1 MVAKTNKPSLFKLS
15 ILTMGIVY
23 GDIGTSPLY
32 AFRAA
37 FTGEHPI
44 AINQANVFGV
54 LSLIFWLFVVIVSI
68 KYLNFVTRV
77 NNKGEGGILTLTAI
91 AMHEQTK
98 KVKTLVLF
106 AGLMATGFFFGE
118 AIITPAMSVLS
129 AIEGI
134 NVITPNLNSYIEPI
148 TITIICFLF
157 AIQSFGTYKIGRF
170 FAPVMVVWFI
180 GLAALGCN
188 GICQHPQVLGALNP
202 LCAIHFIL
210 LHQWMTIF
218 TLAVVVLAVT
228 GVEALYADMG
238 HFGIKPIRWAWF
250 SLVFPS
256 LVLNYFGQGALILW
270 QPQAV
275 SNPFFKLAPSS
286 LIIPLVVLATFA
298 TIIASQAVISSVFSI
313 TRQAIN
319 LGYLPPV
326 KITHTSEEEQGQI
339 YVPLANFI
347 LFIAVIMVIISFK
360 HSENLAAAYGIAVTM
375 TMTISSVL
383 SCIVAWK
390 QWHWTRLI
398 SCSLAVLLLAI
409 DFPLFV
415 STTLKFTH
423 GGWLPL
429 TIGCIVFTVMM
440 LWFTERR
447 KLIKTSSNNSVTAL
461 VTSLENSELP
471 RVKGN
476 AIYLTREKGHVPLSL
491 LNNIK
496 LNKIIHE
503 KVILLTCQYNEEP
516 YVHPLKRVVVEQLTA
531 SFYSVTASYGYKETP
546 DIEQALYS
554 CSLTGLYCQP
564 EETIFFMS
572 AERLKVKHTNIFHDI
587 KAKIFILLSKNALR
601 TSEKLKIPEDKLVE
615 LGTQLEV

>member
-1 MVAKTNKPSLFKLS
+1 MAISNKQSILKLS
-15 ILTMGIVY
+15 LLTMGIVY

-44 AINQANVFGV
+44 AINQLNVYGV
-54 LSLIFWLFVVIVSI
+54 LSLIFWLFVIIVSL

-77 NNKGEGGILTLTAI
+77 NNKGEGGILTLTSM
-91 AMHEQTK
+91 AMHHQSK
-98 KVKTLVLF
+98 KIKQVILV
-106 AGLMATGFFFGE
+106 AGLLATGFFFGE

-134 NVITPNLNSYIEPI
+134 EVVTPSLDSYIEPL

-157 AIQSFGTYKIGRF
+157 AIQSYGTHKIGRL
-170 FAPVMVVWFI
+170 FAPVMVIWFTCLALL
-180 GLAALGCN
+180 GLY
-188 GICQHPQVLGALNP
+188 GISQHPQVLHALNP
-202 LCAIHFIL
+202 EWAIHFIL
-210 LHQWMTIF
+210 IHQWLTIF

-238 HFGIKPIRWAWF
+238 HFGIKPIRYAWF
-250 SLVFPS
+250 GLVFPA

-270 QPQAV
+270 EPQKV
-275 SNPFFKLAPSS
+275 NNPFFNLAPN
-286 LIIPLVVLATFA
+286 LLMIPLVILATLA

-326 KITHTSEEEQGQI
+326 KICHTSEQEQGQI
-339 YVPLANFI
+339 YVPVANFI
-347 LFIAVIMVIISFK
+347 LFVAVILVIIGFK
-360 HSENLAAAYGIAVTM
+360 HSNNLAAAYGIAVTM
-375 TMTISSVL
+375 TMTITSML

-390 QWHWTRLI
+390 QWRWSGVFVCCL
-398 SCSLAVLLLAI
+398 LFVLLSI
-409 DFPLFV
+409 DLPLFI

-429 TIGCIVFTVMM
+429 TIGIVVFTIMA
-440 LWFTERR
+440 LWNSERR
-447 KLIKTSSNNSVTAL
+447 KLIKTSANNAIEPFIV
-461 VTSLENSELP
+461 SLENANMQ

-476 AIYLTREKGHVPLSL
+476 AIYLTREEGRVPLSL

-496 LNKIIHE
+496 LNKILHE
-503 KVILLTCQYNEEP
+503 RVILLTCQYDESP
-516 YVHPLKRVVVEQLTA
+516 FVHPLKRVSVSQLSDT
-531 SFYSVTASYGYKETP
+531 FWSVTANYGYKETP

-554 CSLTGLYCQP
+554 CSLNGLYCQA
-564 EETIFFMS
+564 EETVFFMS
-572 AERLKVKHTNIFHDI
+572 AERLKIKHTNIFHDI

-615 LGTQLEV
+615 LGTQLEI

>member
-1 MVAKTNKPSLFKLS
+1 MMTKTNKQSLLKLS
-15 ILTMGIVY
+15 LLTMGIVY

-37 FTGEHPI
+37 FTGEHPLV
-44 AINQANVFGV
+44 INQANVFGV
-54 LSLIFWLFVVIVSI
+54 LSLIFWLFVSIVSV
-68 KYLNFVTRV
+68 KYLNFVTRI

-91 AMHEQTK
+91 AMHQQPKNIK
-98 KVKTLVLF
+98 KAILI
-106 AGLMATGFFFGE
+106 AGLLATGFFFGE

-129 AIEGI
+129 AIEGVD
-134 NVITPNLNSYIEPI
+134 VITPKLNSYIEPI
-148 TITIICFLF
+148 TITIICILF
-157 AIQSFGTYKIGRF
+157 AIQSFGTHKIGRL
-170 FAPVMVVWFI
+170 FAPIMVVWFSV
-180 GLAALGCN
+180 LAILGCY
-188 GICQHPQVLGALNP
+188 GIFQHPHVLAALNP
-202 LCAIHFIL
+202 LWAIHFIG

-238 HFGIKPIRWAWF
+238 HFGIKPIRYAWF
-250 SLVFPS
+250 TLVFPA
-256 LVLNYFGQGALILW
+256 LVLNYYGQGALLLW
-270 QPQAV
+270 QPKTV
-275 SNPFFKLAPSS
+275 SNPFFMLAPSS
-286 LIIPLVVLATFA
+286 FSIPLVILATLA

-339 YVPLANFI
+339 YVPIANFF
-347 LFIAVIMVIISFK
+347 LFVAVVLVIINFK

-375 TMTISSVL
+375 TMTITSIL

-390 QWHWTRLI
+390 QWQWSKLT
-398 SCSLAVLLLAI
+398 SCLVVLLLLTI
-409 DFPLFV
+409 DFPLFI

-429 TIGCIVFTVMM
+429 TIGSFVFSIMM
-440 LWFTERR
+440 LWYTERR
-447 KLIKTSSNNSVTAL
+447 RLNQNSASNSVEAL
-461 VTSLENSELP
+461 VNSLENSDLP

-476 AIYLTREKGHVPLSL
+476 AIYLTRDENHVPLSL

-496 LNKIIHE
+496 LNKVIHE
-503 KVILLTCQYNEEP
+503 RVILLTCQYEEAP
-516 YVHPLKRVVVEQLTA
+516 FVHPLKRVAVKPLSP
-531 SFYSVTASYGYKETP
+531 SFFSVTAHYGYKETP

-554 CSLTGLYCQP
+554 CSLNDLYCQA

-572 AERLKVKHTNIFHDI
+572 SERLKLKHSNLFHDI

-615 LGTQLEV
+615 LGTQLDV